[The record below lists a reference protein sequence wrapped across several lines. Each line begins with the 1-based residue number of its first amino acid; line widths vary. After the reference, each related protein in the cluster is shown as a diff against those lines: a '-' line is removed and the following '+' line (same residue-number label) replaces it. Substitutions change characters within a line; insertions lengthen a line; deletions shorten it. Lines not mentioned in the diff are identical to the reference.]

1 LKIYPGSGFVLTA
14 AQENVAECMKLLE
27 EVNITS
33 NVVGEII
40 QDKVFYLAYE
50 GEKEVLFNFN
60 KDRIMGVKQEI

>member
-1 LKIYPGSGFVLTA
+1 
-14 AQENVAECMKLLE
+14 MKLLE